1 MALTAPPRLNG
12 LADLLLRRPPLLRE
26 LIALV
31 GYADD
36 YGWFTGLVRRLFPQ
50 EAEAVLTAPDI
61 GQRMEGFARLFEE
74 RHHPLYAPF
83 LEYSLTEEDEPP
95 FTVLRRGIPYEL
107 HGIGYEDLHQ
117 MWDGYREGLSAL
129 ALLTKPPDS
138 FYMELDGIRVAWLES
153 AAAHIPQD
161 TLLKIPEGGI
171 PQETLSNAVKGTMFE
186 GVAQAASWVWAGTG
200 NFFLD
205 CNYDDGAYDGFADPW
220 DDEVIAEA
228 TEEWRRAKAVIDS
241 VYQLA
246 DWLEEDLS
254 ARFAEMLDFVLE
266 RLGSKN
272 QYTEENDH
280 E

>member
-1 MALTAPPRLNG
+1 MALAAPPRLNG

-50 EAEAVLTAPDI
+50 EEAAVLTAPDVR
-61 GQRMEGFARLFEE
+61 QRVEGFARLFEE
-74 RHHPLYAPF
+74 RHHPLYGPF
-83 LEYSLTEEDEPP
+83 LEYSLTEEEEPP
-95 FTVLRRGIPYEL
+95 FTVLRRGIPFDL
-107 HGIGYEDLHQ
+107 QGVGYEDLHQ

-171 PQETLSNAVKGTMFE
+171 PQETLAGAVNGTRFE
-186 GVAQAASWVWAGTG
+186 GVAQAAAWTWSETG

-205 CNYDDGAYDGFADPW
+205 NSYEDGAFDGFSDPW

-228 TEEWRRAKAVIDS
+228 TEEWRKARTFLDS

-246 DWLEEDLS
+246 DWLEQDLP
-254 ARFAEMLDFVLE
+254 ARFAEMLEFILP
-266 RLGSKN
+266 RLPN
-272 QYTEENDH
+272 QNTEDDDH